1 MFYYDSDSESSEPP
15 ESEEETHLACM
26 ARSILSLPVGDRSS
40 ICCMDDL
47 SATAGA
53 AAPAFAGSTGD
64 GVSVAGGGRRAA
76 GGAAAHQPVEHLE
89 QERPASGSGRS

>member
-76 GGAAAHQPVEHLE
+76 GGA
-89 QERPASGSGRS
+89 

>member
-1 MFYYDSDSESSEPP
+1 MFYYDSDSESSEPS
-15 ESEEETHLACM
+15 ESEEETHFACM
-26 ARSILSLPVGDRSS
+26 ARSIASLPRGDKSS

-53 AAPAFAGSTGD
+53 ATAPAFAGSTGD

-76 GGAAAHQPVEHLE
+76 GGA
-89 QERPASGSGRS
+89 